1 MEANKCNWRR
11 YSAACGLILLIC
23 TSRSHLRYSKTHS
36 LGPSTCCIS
45 WNFPQRSVKPC
56 QFAAKGIYFELQWAP
71 KRALCSAHTPTSG
84 LTGDS
89 APRCGSTCGLDQC
102 YYFKIDL
109 SFKKYFEINIQN
121 FFSVNA
127 NQKWNQRCRF
137 EPPVW
142 TDLET
147 TLIGSPRKWLLRHFT
162 TLFIVLRQKPCFA
175 ETWGCLLS
183 LTALCR
189 QKTDVTPQARLYPLE
204 IGVCASEEQ
213 MGKPK
218 KKSECVTKCFKT
230 SVIAF

>member
-1 MEANKCNWRR
+1 MSSQA
-11 YSAACGLILLIC
+11 SALLC
-23 TSRSHLRYSKTHS
+23 AHSHKWFNRWFSATVWIHMR
-36 LGPSTCCIS
+36 
-45 WNFPQRSVKPC
+45 FRSVLL
-56 QFAAKGIYFELQWAP
+56 LQNWFVF
-71 KRALCSAHTPTSG
+71 
-84 LTGDS
+84 
-89 APRCGSTCGLDQC
+89 Q
-102 YYFKIDL
+102 
-109 SFKKYFEINIQN
+109 KKYFEKNIQN
-121 FFSVNA
+121 LFSVNA

-142 TDLET
+142 TDLVT
-147 TLIGSPRKWLLRHFT
+147 TLIGSPRNGLLRHFT
-162 TLFIVLRQKPCFA
+162 TLFVLVRQKPCFA